1 MNALFLVN
9 ERSGAR
15 RTYDVRALIRTH
27 WPHERCNIEGCSSK
41 DELDRIIDDAERAGI
56 EAIFAV
62 GGDGTVH
69 EIARRLIGRQIALGI
84 VPTGSGNG
92 FARHLGLAI
101 APADVLRSA
110 MSLRVTTIDTA
121 EVNGRAFIGVMGIG
135 FDAFIAERFASST
148 VRGMRTYIIEGVR
161 GYAAYRR
168 QDYELTIDGERQQVH
183 AFVIAIANS
192 SQYGNNAQVAPL
204 ASVQDGLLDVVVI
217 RDAPLLGVPFMTARL
232 FSGSFH
238 RSRNVATVRGQE
250 IVIRRTGAGPAHL
263 DGEPVDLPSDLTVRI
278 RPRSLNVLIPADARQ
293 I

>member
-15 RTYDVRALIRTH
+15 RTYDVRTLIRTH

-101 APADVLRSA
+101 EPADVLRSA
-110 MSLRVTTIDTA
+110 MELRVATIDTA

-148 VRGMRTYIIEGVR
+148 VRGMRTYIVEGVR

-168 QDYELTIDGERQQVH
+168 QDYELTIDGEQQRVH
-183 AFVIAIANS
+183 AFVIAVANS

-217 RDAPLLGVPFMTARL
+217 RDAPLLSVPFMTARL
-232 FSGSFH
+232 FSGSVH
-238 RSRNVATVRGQE
+238 RSRNVATARGRD
-250 IVIRRTGAGPAHL
+250 IVIRRGGAGPAHL
-263 DGEPVDLPSDLTVRI
+263 DGEPLDLPAELTVRI
-278 RPRSLNVLIPADARQ
+278 RPRSLNVLIPADTRR